1 MQSIAVSLKHVET
14 FQAKSKNKWLHCGY
28 RNCKDTGRK
37 GWSHLG
43 LGSVSWRRPKG
54 VSQYKSVQVSK
65 ISKIIKPLHAFHA
78 QPMTLQCN
86 TETRGIS
93 HVCETGV
100 ARKCMAFRANLRIR
114 VDCFKQWNCKN
125 KPEGSEGS
133 EGLVSGVH
141 WFKWQYL
148 CRGELDPFN
157 SLQSQSCVSPCL
169 YLYDSISC
177 VYNILNM

>member
-1 MQSIAVSLKHVET
+1 MLKPSR
-14 FQAKSKNKWLHCGY
+14 QNQRISGY
-28 RNCKDTGRK
+28 NVATGIVRTLGEKDMTSAERGR
-37 GWSHLG
+37 
-43 LGSVSWRRPKG
+43 VFA

-65 ISKIIKPLHAFHA
+65 ISKILKPLHAFFA
-78 QPMTLQCN
+78 QAMTLQCN

-100 ARKCMAFRANLRIR
+100 ARKCMAFRANLRTR
-114 VDCFKQWNCKN
+114 VDCFKQWSCKN

-141 WFKWQYL
+141 CGFKWQYL